1 MPCDVRFHVAAYPR
15 AGEYPRRCALR
26 LPLHRG
32 GRQPAGV
39 AGAWLVPETFPDA
52 TIDDVSLLTKRTA
65 EGIYDITLVET
76 TCMNMGQHSD
86 FDDAVKS
93 ANGKLT
99 DSSKFILAIDVK
111 RARHSGIRPVP
122 QRVLNGRSEERRV
135 GKECRSRWSPYH

>member
-1 MPCDVRFHVAAYPR
+1 M
-15 AGEYPRRCALR
+15 AL
-26 LPLHRG
+26 LYASCLEAIGLNALLIIARG
-32 GRQPAGV
+32 HAF

-99 DSSKFILAIDVK
+99 DSSKFILAM
-111 RARHSGIRPVP
+111 SSGQGIRESVP
-122 QRVLNGRSEERRV
+122 YRNG
-135 GKECRSRWSPYH
+135 Y